1 MSAPAESI
9 PARTSEAPYPARW
22 VAWYATFLL
31 AVLYWLSILDRF
43 IISLLVDP
51 IKRDLGLTDLQ
62 FGMLHGFA
70 FAGTFALFGLA
81 LGTLADRVSRRWV
94 IFVGVSVWSLATA
107 TCGFAQ
113 NFWHL
118 MLARVGVGA
127 GEATLNPCATSM
139 LTDLFPRE
147 RLSFAMAI
155 YAMGA
160 TIGGGTAYL
169 IGGAIVSLTA
179 HSEFFSLPVVGEVR
193 SWQAV
198 FFLVGVP
205 GGLISLAI
213 FTVPE
218 PVRRGLSGVEHRG
231 GWMTGYSEL
240 WQFMKQHRTFF
251 LCHYI
256 GFAIA
261 LVVVTGGG
269 SWYPMHMKRAFGWT
283 PAQIGVNLGL
293 TVVVAAIVGK
303 SIAGRVMDMMF
314 QRGYRDA
321 QLRWY
326 MGALIAAVPTG
337 LVAFT
342 ATNPWVCLGTLGVF
356 SALMQPYPVCAYT
369 SLNLVTPSH
378 LRGTGV
384 AFFGATA
391 GLLGAGTGPI
401 LVPAAAKLLS
411 DSDSGLG
418 LGLAAVAAVGCP
430 LAAVALGLGLKSMRE
445 AVAAAEA
452 AYANARA

>member
-1 MSAPAESI
+1 MATETLA
-9 PARTSEAPYPARW
+9 APYPARW
-22 VAWYATFLL
+22 LAWYATVLL

-51 IKRDLGLTDLQ
+51 IKRDLGISDLQ

-94 IFVGVSVWSLATA
+94 IFAGVSVWSLATA
-107 TCGFAQ
+107 ACGFAQ
-113 NFWHL
+113 SFWHL

-155 YAMGA
+155 YAMGS

-169 IGGAIVSLTA
+169 IGGAIADLTA
-179 HSEFFSLPVVGEVR
+179 HSDVFRLPLLGEVR

-198 FFLVGVP
+198 FLLVGIP

-218 PVRRGLSGVEHRG
+218 PVRRGLREHTTWSSSYGEMWRFIR
-231 GWMTGYSEL
+231 S
-240 WQFMKQHRTFF
+240 RPTFF
-251 LCHYI
+251 FCHYV
-256 GFAIA
+256 GFALSLI
-261 LVVVTGGG
+261 VVTGGG

-283 PAQIGVNLGL
+283 PGQIGLYLGL
-293 TVVVAAIVGK
+293 TVITAAIVGK
-303 SIAGRVMDMMF
+303 SIAGRVMDRMYA
-314 QRGYRDA
+314 RGYRDA

-326 MGALIAAVPTG
+326 LGALLAAVPTG
-337 LVAFT
+337 WFAFHS
-342 ATNPWVCLGTLGVF
+342 TNPWACLAGLGLY
-356 SALMQPYPVCAYT
+356 SALLQPYPVCAFT
-369 SLNLVTPSH
+369 SLNLVTPAH

-391 GLLGAGTGPI
+391 GLVGAGLGPI
-401 LVPAAAKLLS
+401 LVPAAARLLS
-411 DSDSGLG
+411 PSADGLG
-418 LGLAAVAAVGCP
+418 TGLATVAAIGCP
-430 LAAVALGLGLKSMRE
+430 LAAIALGFGLKSMRE
-445 AVAAAEA
+445 AVAAAEI
-452 AYANARA
+452 